1 MSLVTPT
8 SIYEPHF
15 EGVTVKVGVALLRVR
30 NHQSDVSPYLCGWD
44 SIDKQRYLIAVT
56 ARAERR
62 IVVSEFIEYGA
73 FGTEGVG
80 TLAAIDLCRHASI
93 DTIYVPSRKYIALT
107 ECGWDAMVRGFQSQ
121 GIRLV
126 EAQLR

>member
-1 MSLVTPT
+1 MSLVTQE
-8 SIYEPHF
+8 SIYQPHF

-30 NHQSDVSPYLCGWD
+30 GRTSDVSPFLCGTDLID
-44 SIDKQRYLIAVT
+44 SQRYAIAVT

-62 IVVSEFIEYGA
+62 IVVSEFIEYGTLGME
-73 FGTEGVG
+73 GTA

-93 DTIYVPSRKYIALT
+93 DTIYVPARRYLAATKR
-107 ECGWDAMVRGFQSQ
+107 GWDALAEGFQEQ

-126 EAQLR
+126 DAHLK